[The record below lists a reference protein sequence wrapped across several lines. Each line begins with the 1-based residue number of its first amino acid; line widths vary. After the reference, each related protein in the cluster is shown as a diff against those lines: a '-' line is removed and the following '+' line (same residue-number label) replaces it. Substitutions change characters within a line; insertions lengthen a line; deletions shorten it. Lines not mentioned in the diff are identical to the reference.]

1 MPKITFICSVD
12 FPDIEKPQPA
22 SFFIPDWYKEME
34 SYMNGV
40 KKPDGNGGT
49 SGTIKKCMPVFDAIT
64 AGYILTTPADIYVS
78 LKDGVQFFEWA
89 NFNLIRFHPVE
100 QAPNHPI
107 KTIGAYPKFMNPWG
121 VKTEKGYSI
130 LLVEPMHHNLPFH
143 VMPGVIDT
151 DQYAAPVNV
160 IFSMKDLNFE
170 GLIPKGTPFAQ
181 IIPFRRE
188 SYKMEFDNFNN
199 SIEFRNT
206 IVLLRTKFHDAYKTM
221 FRVPKEYK

>member
-22 SFFIPDWYKEME
+22 SLFIPDWYKEME
-34 SYMNGV
+34 SYMSGV

-78 LKDGVQFFEWA
+78 LKDGLQFFEWA
-89 NFNLIRFHPVE
+89 NFDLIRFHPVE
-100 QAPNHPI
+100 QASNHPI

-181 IIPFRRE
+181 IIPFKRE

-206 IVLLRTKFHDAYKTM
+206 ITLLRTKFHDAYKTM